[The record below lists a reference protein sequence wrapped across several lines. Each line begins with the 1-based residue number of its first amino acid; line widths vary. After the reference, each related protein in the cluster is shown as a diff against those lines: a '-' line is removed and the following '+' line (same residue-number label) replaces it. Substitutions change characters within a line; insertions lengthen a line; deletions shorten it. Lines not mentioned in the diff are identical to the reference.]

1 MKTIQIRGFKKPQQ
15 NTKLLIDHSYT
26 PRELARIRYNQ
37 LFEQQI
43 LFKADKTDKLKQFLD
58 KMNKFLDK

>member
-1 MKTIQIRGFKKPQQ
+1 MKTIEIRGYKKPQK
-15 NTKLLIDHSYT
+15 NTKLLIDYSFT
-26 PRELARIRYNQ
+26 PTELARIKYNQ

-43 LFKADKTDKLKQFLD
+43 MFKAEKTDKLKQFLD

>member
-15 NTKLLIDHSYT
+15 NTKLLIDYSFT
-26 PRELARIRYNQ
+26 PTELARIKYNL

-43 LFKADKTDKLKQFLD
+43 MFKADKSDKLKQFLD
-58 KMNKFLDK
+58 KMNNFFNR

>member
-15 NTKLLIDHSYT
+15 NTKIIYDYSFT
-26 PRELARIRYNQ
+26 PTELARMKYNL

-43 LFKADKTDKLKQFLD
+43 MFKADKGDKLKQFLD

>member
-1 MKTIQIRGFKKPQQ
+1 MKTIHIRGYKKPQPS
-15 NTKLLIDHSYT
+15 TKLLIDYSFT
-26 PRELARIRYNQ
+26 PTELARMKYNQ

-43 LFKADKTDKLKQFLD
+43 IFKADKTDKLKQFLD

>member
-1 MKTIQIRGFKKPQQ
+1 MKTIEIRGSKKPQK
-15 NTKLLIDHSYT
+15 NTKILIDHSFT
-26 PRELARIRYNQ
+26 PRELARIKYNQ

-43 LFKADKTDKLKQFLD
+43 LFKAEKTDKLNQFLD